1 MKVSKYFKGEHMFKF
16 LKSLFEDK
24 TEHRCQVCGEIY
36 IGKDS
41 FTSSEI
47 CTYSHETDT
56 TEQESRYPKTLRKEF
71 QKRKDG
77 GETRDQ
83 FISLLLKSWEENS
96 KKEVFLDNI
105 SKTYLPVGI
114 YNSLNN
120 NDMESLSKT
129 DLDNESHVI
138 YEKLNKSLIL

>member
-24 TEHRCQVCGEIY
+24 TEHRCQICGEIY
-36 IGKDS
+36 IGESS
-41 FTSSEI
+41 FTSSES
-47 CTYSHETDT
+47 CTYSHENDT
-56 TEQESRYPKTLRKEF
+56 PEQESRYPKTLRKEF
-71 QKRKDG
+71 QKRKNG

-83 FISLLLKSWEENS
+83 FISLLLNSWENNS
-96 KKEVFLDNI
+96 KKEMFLDNV

-114 YNSLNN
+114 YNSLIN
-120 NDMESLSKT
+120 NDRESLSKA

-138 YEKLNKSLIL
+138 YEKINKSLIL

>member
-1 MKVSKYFKGEHMFKF
+1 MFKF
-16 LKSLFEDK
+16 LKLLFKDK
-24 TEHRCQVCGEIY
+24 IEHRCQVCGEIY

-47 CTYSHETDT
+47 CTYSHENDSP
-56 TEQESRYPKTLRKEF
+56 EQESRYPKTLRKEF

-83 FISLLLKSWEENS
+83 FISLLLKSWEDKS
-96 KKEVFLDNI
+96 KSSYFLDNV
-105 SKTYLPVGI
+105 SKSYLPAGI
-114 YNSLNN
+114 YNSLKN
-120 NDMESLSKT
+120 NDRESLSKT
-129 DLDNESHVI
+129 NLDNESHVI

>member
-41 FTSSEI
+41 FTSSEN
-47 CTYSHETDT
+47 CTYSHENDT
-56 TEQESRYPKTLRKEF
+56 QEQESRYPKTLRKEF
-71 QKRKDG
+71 QKRKER

-83 FISLLLKSWEENS
+83 FISLLLKSWENKS
-96 KKEVFLDNI
+96 KSSSFLDNV
-105 SKTYLPVGI
+105 SKSYLPVGI
-114 YNSLNN
+114 YHALST
-120 NDMESLSKT
+120 NDREVL
-129 DLDNESHVI
+129 LEFNFDNESHVI

>member
-1 MKVSKYFKGEHMFKF
+1 M
-16 LKSLFEDK
+16 
-24 TEHRCQVCGEIY
+24 
-36 IGKDS
+36 
-41 FTSSEI
+41 
-47 CTYSHETDT
+47 
-56 TEQESRYPKTLRKEF
+56 RKEF

-114 YNSLNN
+114 YNSLNS
-120 NDMESLSKT
+120 NDTESLSKT